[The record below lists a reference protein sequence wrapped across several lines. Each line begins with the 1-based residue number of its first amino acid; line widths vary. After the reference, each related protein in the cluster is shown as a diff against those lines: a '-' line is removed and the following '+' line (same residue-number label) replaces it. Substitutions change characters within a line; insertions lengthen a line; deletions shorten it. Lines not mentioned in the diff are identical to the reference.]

1 MFGHI
6 DKSLGCIAKSVTDD
20 DGSTLIGFV
29 TRRYQDG
36 AVALA
41 GGDVAAAAAAAAAH
55 LEFEVVGPEM
65 TAVVGGDEDSAI
77 AR

>member
-1 MFGHI
+1 M
-6 DKSLGCIAKSVTDD
+6 TDD

-41 GGDVAAAAAAAAAH
+41 GGDVAAAAAAAAH

>member
-1 MFGHI
+1 M
-6 DKSLGCIAKSVTDD
+6 TDD

-65 TAVVGGDEDSAI
+65 MMTAVVGGDEDSAI

>member
-1 MFGHI
+1 M
-6 DKSLGCIAKSVTDD
+6 TDD

-41 GGDVAAAAAAAAAH
+41 GGDVAAAAAAAH
-55 LEFEVVGPEM
+55 LEFEVVGPEMMM

>member
-1 MFGHI
+1 M
-6 DKSLGCIAKSVTDD
+6 TDD

-41 GGDVAAAAAAAAAH
+41 GGDVAAAAAAAH
-55 LEFEVVGPEM
+55 LEVEVVEPEMTTMM
-65 TAVVGGDEDSAI
+65 TAVVRGDEDSAI

>member
-41 GGDVAAAAAAAAAH
+41 GGDVAAAAAAAH
-55 LEFEVVGPEM
+55 LEFEVVGPEI
-65 TAVVGGDEDSAI
+65 VGGDEDSAI

>member
-41 GGDVAAAAAAAAAH
+41 GGDVAAAAAAH
-55 LEFEVVGPEM
+55 LEVEVVVVGPEM
-65 TAVVGGDEDSAI
+65 MAVVGGDEDSAI

>member
-1 MFGHI
+1 MSGLSTSAKQAGHI
-6 DKSLGCIAKSVTDD
+6 DKSLGCIAKSMTDD

-41 GGDVAAAAAAAAAH
+41 GGDVTAAAAAAAH
-55 LEFEVVGPEM
+55 LEFEVVGGR
-65 TAVVGGDEDSAI
+65 VKS
-77 AR
+77 